1 MSVVVGYIPNE
12 YGEAALD
19 EAFAEAQRRG
29 TGVVVVNTTKG
40 DALVDKKYVGEQGRD
55 SLQRR
60 LSAAP
65 VDVELRQTIGADTAD
80 EILDVVREVAA
91 EALVIGIR
99 HRSQMGKM
107 LMGSVAT
114 RLLMEAPCP
123 VVAVKP
129 TR

>member
-29 TGVVVVNTTKG
+29 TRLIVVNTSKG
-40 DALVDKKYVGEQGRD
+40 DALVDRKYLGETGR
-55 SLQRR
+55 SQLEQRM
-60 LSAAP
+60 SVAP
-65 VDVELRQTIGADTAD
+65 IDVELRQTIGSDPAD

-99 HRSQMGKM
+99 HRSQVGKL

-114 RLLMEAPCP
+114 RLLMEATCP

-129 TR
+129 

>member
-12 YGEAALD
+12 YGEAALN
-19 EAFAEAQRRG
+19 EAIAEAQRRG
-29 TGVVVVNTTKG
+29 TSVIVVNTTKG
-40 DALVDKKYVGEQGRD
+40 DALIDKKYVGEQGRAELD
-55 SLQRR
+55 QR

-65 VDVELRQTIGADTAD
+65 VDVEVRQTIGGDTAD

-99 HRSQMGKM
+99 HRSQVGKM

-129 TR
+129 